1 MEYTRIG
8 QLQVFTAGSRAQM
21 GALAGHDAAAVIKLL
36 LQVKDEI
43 NVMFAAAPSQDD
55 VLATLM
61 ADREIPWNRV
71 HAFHMDEYVSLPR
84 DAPQGFGNFLRARV
98 FDKADFASVNYI
110 NPDPEDAQAEAA
122 RYEALLLEHPID
134 VCILGI
140 GENGHVAFNDPGEA
154 NFEDSRLV
162 RIVHLDERCRR
173 QQVNDGCF
181 ASIDEVPRTAMTVT
195 IPGLLRAKAML
206 CVVPTANKAE
216 AVRRT
221 LTGPIEESCPA
232 SILRT
237 KPGARLYLDPDAAS
251 LL

>member
-1 MEYTRIG
+1 M
-8 QLQVFTAGSRAQM
+8 
-21 GALAGHDAAAVIKLL
+21 
-36 LQVKDEI
+36 
-43 NVMFAAAPSQDD
+43 
-55 VLATLM
+55 
-61 ADREIPWNRV
+61 
-71 HAFHMDEYVSLPR
+71 
-84 DAPQGFGNFLRARV
+84 
-98 FDKADFASVNYI
+98 
-110 NPDPEDAQAEAA
+110 
-122 RYEALLLEHPID
+122 
-134 VCILGI
+134 
-140 GENGHVAFNDPGEA
+140 
-154 NFEDSRLV
+154 
-162 RIVHLDERCRR
+162 
-173 QQVNDGCF
+173 NDGCF